1 MAGSVPIE
9 DYKELVLFLG
19 TAGVVVPLFSRLKIS
34 PVLGFLGAGALL
46 GPFGL
51 ARLIHNAPWLHWVT
65 FPNKEEISHFA
76 EFGVVFLLFTIGIEL
91 SWERLRALRR
101 FVFGLGSLQVF
112 LSTLALS
119 AIAYIS
125 TQNILFS
132 AIIGLTLSL
141 SSTAIVLPVLAE
153 EKRLQSPAGRMSFAV
168 LLFQDLAVA
177 PILFTVTI
185 LSSGKSDNM
194 TMSFLLTFA
203 QAAVSVL
210 LIVGAGRLI
219 LRPIF
224 KLAANTLSQ
233 EFFMAACLLVVLLT
247 SFLAALSGL
256 SMSLGAFIA
265 GLLLAETE
273 YRRAILATIEPFK
286 GLLLGLFFMTVGM
299 DLDVTRLFARPWP
312 ILTAAISLI
321 AVKALIV
328 YFLGRAYKLTRSVS
342 LETALVL
349 GPAGEFA
356 FIIIG
361 SAVAAK
367 LFPDRLAQSI
377 LLLATITMVMIPFL
391 ARIGARIG
399 TRMAR
404 RKALADTNTAVANAP
419 VQATGHVIV
428 IGFGRVGQLVSE
440 MLGRHNI
447 PFIVIDADP
456 TRVTN
461 ARKAGHPVYFGDSST
476 PTLLHA
482 CGIEH
487 ARALVITIDGPKTAE
502 QIVATA
508 RGWRPDLTIVA
519 RARDAKHATHLYE
532 MGVTDAVPES
542 IEASLQLSEA
552 VLVDIGVPMG
562 IVLASIHE
570 RRDEFRDILNP
581 KKDKNL
587 SKRTEFK
594 ARRKNT
600 EAKKEATS
608 ALPPPASSEP
618 DESPDEPAASMQTSA
633 GAA

>member
-1 MAGSVPIE
+1 MAGPVPIE
-9 DYKELVLFLG
+9 DFKELVLFLG

-51 ARLIHNAPWLHWVT
+51 ARFIGDAYWLRWIT
-65 FPNKEEISHFA
+65 FPSKDDISHYA

-91 SWERLRALRR
+91 SWERLRSLRR
-101 FVFGLGSLQVF
+101 YVFGLGGLQVL
-112 LSTLALS
+112 LSTLALGIVTYL
-119 AIAYIS
+119 A
-125 TQNILFS
+125 TGHILQS

-141 SSTAIVLPVLAE
+141 SSTAIVLPVLSE

-185 LSSGKSDNM
+185 LSSGRSDNM
-194 TMSFLLTFA
+194 TVSFLLTFA
-203 QAAVSVL
+203 QAAVTIL
-210 LIVGAGRLI
+210 LILGAGRLI

-224 KLAANTLSQ
+224 KLAAGTWSA

-299 DLDVTRLFARPWP
+299 DLDITRLFDRPWP
-312 ILTAAISLI
+312 ILVAALSLI
-321 AVKALIV
+321 TVKGLIV
-328 YFLGRAYKLTRSVS
+328 YCISRAYKLARSVAF
-342 LETALVL
+342 ETALVL

-356 FIIIG
+356 FVVIG
-361 SAVAAK
+361 SAVAANLLPGK
-367 LFPDRLAQSI
+367 LAQSV
-377 LLLATITMVMIPFL
+377 LLLATLTMIAIPFL

-399 TRMAR
+399 TRIAR
-404 RKALADTNTAVANAP
+404 AKAQADETAAIANAP
-419 VQATGHVIV
+419 VEAKGHVIV
-428 IGFGRVGQLVSE
+428 IGYGRVGQLISE
-440 MLGRHNI
+440 MLERHNI
-447 PFIVIDADP
+447 PYIVIDADP
-456 TRVTN
+456 AKVSA

-476 PTLLHA
+476 PTMLHA
-482 CGIEH
+482 CGIEN
-487 ARALVITIDGPKTAE
+487 ARALVISIDNPKTAE
-502 QIVATA
+502 QIVAIT
-508 RGWRPDLTIVA
+508 RSQRPELIIVA
-519 RARDAKHATHLYE
+519 RAIDAKHATRLYE
-532 MGVTDAVPES
+532 MGVDNAVPES

-562 IVLASIHE
+562 KVLASIHE

-581 KKDKNL
+581 KKDRDR
-587 SKRTEFK
+587 SRRTEFK
-594 ARRKNT
+594 ARRSSSFQEHKET
-600 EAKKEATS
+600 ET
-608 ALPPPASSEP
+608 LPLPASSEP
-618 DESPDEPAASMQTSA
+618 DMESTDDTLPNNAI
-633 GAA
+633 